1 MPTAKQG
8 PLFFHFPFS
17 FLFNFLL
24 FNFAAA
30 RIINYSLNWDKGRGS
45 TLIHKSILYG
55 HQSGCECKYLCRFR
69 LFRINW
75 LPPGW
80 AADGEGLS
88 HKVSLGPAWG
98 PTAPSLPPSGLRPPP
113 LRSFTRWAPNT
124 GMMGV
129 GVSKE
134 AGWIRAQKDCL
145 KKEGDTQK
153 DESPPNKPS
162 PAQALQ
168 RHLYVIRNA

>member
-1 MPTAKQG
+1 MLDRQARG
-8 PLFFHFPFS
+8 LSFFHFPFS
-17 FLFNFLL
+17 ILFNFLL

-30 RIINYSLNWDKGRGS
+30 RIINYSLNQNKGRGS

-88 HKVSLGPAWG
+88 HRVFLGPAWG
-98 PTAPSLPPSGLRPPP
+98 PPASSLPPQALSHPSRLLYP
-113 LRSFTRWAPNT
+113 LGPKRGDDGGGHPAKSWVGKSPERLFEEGKGYTERW
-124 GMMGV
+124 
-129 GVSKE
+129 K
-134 AGWIRAQKDCL
+134 
-145 KKEGDTQK
+145 
-153 DESPPNKPS
+153 PPNKPS
-162 PAQALQ
+162 SAQALQ
-168 RHLYVIRNA
+168 RHLYVIRNP

>member
-1 MPTAKQG
+1 MNANTSVGLGYSELIDSHRAGLQMERG
-8 PLFFHFPFS
+8 
-17 FLFNFLL
+17 FLTKSPW
-24 FNFAAA
+24 AQHG
-30 RIINYSLNWDKGRGS
+30 GR
-45 TLIHKSILYG
+45 L
-55 HQSGCECKYLCRFR
+55 
-69 LFRINW
+69 
-75 LPPGW
+75 LPPF
-80 AADGEGLS
+80 
-88 HKVSLGPAWG
+88 P
-98 PTAPSLPPSGLRPPP
+98 LRPSATP